1 MVGAPC
7 CYMYAVDSFVA
18 VVLSGHMI
26 MKLNISNS
34 RITPCILFSKQN
46 IVPLLISSLRTMH
59 LSNHSDVMIF
69 VHSACCGSDIMNIL
83 SSSFPRFNYLLPL
96 KLLYNWN
103 SIVFMN
109 ELLLRNWWWFPRY
122 WWFLFLWLRNIIHV
136 QLKHV
141 NYLMLWNIF
150 SLYI

>member
-59 LSNHSDVMIF
+59 LSNRSDVMNF
-69 VHSACCGSDIMNIL
+69 VRAARCGSDIMNIL
-83 SSSFPRFNYLLPL
+83 SSCFPRLNDELP
-96 KLLYNWN
+96 
-103 SIVFMN
+103 I
-109 ELLLRNWWWFPRY
+109 ELLRE
-122 WWFLFLWLRNIIHV
+122 
-136 QLKHV
+136 
-141 NYLMLWNIF
+141 
-150 SLYI
+150 